1 MAGLERLVRQLG
13 EDVAAEKSGVAEK
26 SGLGLV
32 EPMPF
37 YDAQPHQFKG
47 ADEIGHLKQAILC
60 RGHFGNEH
68 RLGRKCLKR
77 LFKQF
82 LDLAL
87 TIVVIDF
94 YLVIAGKLRGV
105 VGEENGRDCSLPSG
119 EGIPPRAGDSSLT
132 AFVDAYCSIIGGECA
147 RGGVSR
153 PRRSGRLRP

>member
-1 MAGLERLVRQLG
+1 
-13 EDVAAEKSGVAEK
+13 
-26 SGLGLV
+26 
-32 EPMPF
+32 MPF
-37 YDAQPHQFKG
+37 YDAQPHQFKS
-47 ADEIGHLKQAILC
+47 ADEIGRLKQAILC

-105 VGEENGRDCSLPSG
+105 VGEENGRDCSLPSD

-132 AFVDAYCSIIGGECA
+132 AFVSANYIKTVPLTASRLLCSKKM
-147 RGGVSR
+147 
-153 PRRSGRLRP
+153 LRPQPFGQDLAPPRLNLAG